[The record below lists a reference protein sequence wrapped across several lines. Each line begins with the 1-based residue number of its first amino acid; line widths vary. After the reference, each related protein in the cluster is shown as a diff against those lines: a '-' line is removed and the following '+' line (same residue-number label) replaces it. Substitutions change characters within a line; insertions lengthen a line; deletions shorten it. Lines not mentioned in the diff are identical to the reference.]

1 MAWVA
6 VGIGGAGAL
15 MGGIQA
21 FSGAKQKK
29 KIAQEIANQKEVP
42 LTNIAD
48 GMTVSTR
55 GADLKKEGAMRLAA
69 TQTAALA
76 EGGSRNLIAGIGS
89 VDNNLKN
96 TDAEIATNL
105 DEQQNNITNV
115 RAQDEGRIQSAKEQR
130 QQAKLAALSGQYAAA
145 QDTQAQGMGNM
156 MQGVGMAAKYGK
168 KDTPKDTST
177 TTTTGSDRRLKNNIS
192 KIGESPS
199 GLNIYSFEY
208 NDKKFGEGIWQG
220 VMSDEITKDAVVVG
234 DDGYDRVDYSMLDVE
249 FKQL

>member
-6 VGIGGAGAL
+6 VGIGAAGMIA
-15 MGGIQA
+15 GGIQSSKA
-21 FSGAKQKK
+21 AKEKK
-29 KIAQEIANQKEVP
+29 KIANEIANQKEVP
-42 LTNIAD
+42 LANIAD

-55 GADLKKEGAMRLAA
+55 GADLKKEGAMKLAA

-76 EGGSRNLIAGIGS
+76 EGGSRNVIAGIGS
-89 VDNNLKN
+89 VDNNLKSTN
-96 TDAEIATNL
+96 AEVAANL

-115 RAQDEGRIQSAKEQR
+115 RAQDSGTIRMTKEQR

-145 QDTQAQGMGNM
+145 QDSQAQGMGNM
-156 MQGVGMAAKYGK
+156 MQGAGMAGGAVGAKYGK
-168 KDTPKDTST
+168 KDTL
-177 TTTTGSDRRLKNNIS
+177 TTTTGSDRRLKNNII

-220 VMSDEITKDAVVVG
+220 VMSDEITKEAVAVG

>member
-6 VGIGGAGAL
+6 VGIGGASAI

-21 FSGAKQKK
+21 FSGGKQKK
-29 KIAQEIANQKEVP
+29 KIAKEIANQKEVP

-48 GMTVSTR
+48 GMTVSTL

-115 RAQDEGRIQSAKEQR
+115 RAQDAGRIQSAKEQR

-145 QDTQAQGMGNM
+145 QDAQAQGMGNM
-156 MQGVGMAAKYGK
+156 TQGVGMAGDAVAAKYGK
-168 KDTPKDTST
+168 AKGKFDPE
-177 TTTTGSDRRLKNNIS
+177 TGKA
-192 KIGESPS
+192 IG
-199 GLNIYSFEY
+199 
-208 NDKKFGEGIWQG
+208 
-220 VMSDEITKDAVVVG
+220 
-234 DDGYDRVDYSMLDVE
+234 
-249 FKQL
+249 